1 MFYLNYKLRLLEKLL
16 KVKCL
21 FGGKEYPFQNIEPR
35 AFFFICYLSY
45 DSETYIKQGGSN
57 VTINLFF
64 LSSYI
69 IY

>member
-35 AFFFICYLSY
+35 AFF
-45 DSETYIKQGGSN
+45 
-57 VTINLFF
+57 LFAIYHMIQRHI
-64 LSSYI
+64 SSKVDQM
-69 IY
+69 